1 MSSRIQLSQ
10 FGFGSALRP
19 FLNPFRRFFVLL
31 LVLALAGCAADLA
44 YREGQQLIAQENV
57 EGGLLKFKEA
67 ISADPGNAQYRIAY
81 LRARDAAV
89 SQTLVTADA
98 QAGAGKTVVAA
109 ESFRKVLALEP
120 ANERARNGLSALDMG
135 ARHEKLLT
143 AAEVAIER
151 KDLVGAR
158 QRLTS
163 VLAERPSHERAR
175 AMLHALGEKEVEF
188 TDPDAGLN
196 QMFKKPISIHFKD
209 APLRQVFEVISR
221 SSGMNFIFDKD
232 VKIDQKT
239 SIFLKDSSIELAV
252 YYLLVTNQLE
262 RQVVGDNTVL
272 IYPSNAAKV
281 KEYQEL
287 VVKTFFIANADAKVI
302 ANALKTIL
310 KVRDVVVDE
319 KLNLVIVRD
328 SREAIRL
335 AEKLVNLQDMAEPEV
350 MLEVEI
356 LEVKTNRLVDLG
368 VTWPSGISLTP
379 LTTNGGVGV
388 TLADL
393 RNLDESRIGITSPT
407 LTIGANKKDGDTN
420 ILANPRIRVRNR
432 EKARV
437 LIGEKAPQITTT
449 ISPGTGGFASES
461 VTYVDVGLTLNV
473 EPTIYLNN
481 EVGIKIA
488 LEVSNLLG
496 QVQTKSGS
504 VAYQIGT
511 RQASTLLQLR
521 DGENQVLA
529 GLINNEDRSNGNK
542 IPGMGDIPILGRL
555 FGNTKDDSQKTEIV
569 LSITPHLIR
578 NIQRP
583 EAGASEFGAGTESNF
598 RLRPDPV
605 IRVAVPP
612 VAPAAIQPR

>member
-1 MSSRIQLSQ
+1 V
-10 FGFGSALRP
+10 AVV
-19 FLNPFRRFFVLL
+19 FRRIIGLL
-31 LVLALAGCAADLA
+31 FVLALAGCAAEMAFRD
-44 YREGQQLIAQENV
+44 GQQLIAQENV
-57 EGGLLKFKEA
+57 EAGLSKFREA
-67 ISADPGNAQYRIAY
+67 MTADPSNAQYRMSY

-89 SQTLVTADA
+89 LQHLELAETKTAEGKSDA
-98 QAGAGKTVVAA
+98 AAAIFMQA
-109 ESFRKVLALEP
+109 LALEP
-120 ANERARNGLSALDMG
+120 ANERARAGLAAIQIH
-135 ARHEKLLT
+135 ARHERQLAEAE
-143 AAEVAIER
+143 AALAR
-151 KDLVGAR
+151 KDLDGAR
-158 QRLTS
+158 LALTS
-163 VLAERPSHERAR
+163 IVAERPTHERAR
-175 AMLHALGEKEVEF
+175 AMLRSLAEKSVERANPE
-188 TDPDAGLN
+188 TGLN
-196 QMFKKPISIHFKD
+196 RLFKKPISIQFKD
-209 APLRQVFEVISR
+209 ASLRQIFEVIAR
-221 SSGMNFIFDKD
+221 SSGLNFIFDKD
-232 VKIDQKT
+232 VKVDQKA
-239 SIFLKDSSIELAV
+239 SIFLKDSTIELAV

-262 RQVVGDNTVL
+262 RQVIGDNTVL
-272 IYPSNAAKV
+272 VYPNTPAKV

-287 VVKTFFIANADAKVI
+287 VVKTFFVANADAKVI
-302 ANALKTIL
+302 ANSLKTIL
-310 KVRDVVVDE
+310 KSRDIVVDE
-319 KLNLVIVRD
+319 KLNLVILRD

-335 AEKLVNLQDMAEPEV
+335 AEKLVSLQDIAEPEV

-356 LEVKTNRLVDLG
+356 LEVKRSRLLDLG

-379 LTTNGGVGV
+379 LTTTSGAGL

-407 LTIGANKKDGDTN
+407 LTLAANKKDGDTN

-481 EVGIKIA
+481 EVAIKVA

-511 RQASTLLQLR
+511 RQASTLLQLK

-542 IPGMGDIPILGRL
+542 VPGMGDIPLLGRL

-578 NIQRP
+578 NILRP
-583 EAGASEFGAGTESNF
+583 EASASEFEAGTDGAF
-598 RLRPDPV
+598 RLRPDP
-605 IRVAVPP
+605 
-612 VAPAAIQPR
+612 APRSEILAPKPAIVNPIGLPASVQTQ